1 MIQPE
6 IKEISNVDL
15 LKLEKRVLSNGLD
28 MYIINAGKQ
37 DLIKVDVLFDAGN
50 AYSKHPVLPGA
61 ISALM
66 NDGTSTYS
74 SDQIADIIDGKGA
87 FYVGDIQKDYS
98 QCSLYLLSKFA
109 DDLLPLYHDMITDSI
124 FPEEEVELFRRNM
137 KQRFLV
143 EHGKV
148 NVQSNQAMIN
158 AVFGEDSR
166 YADLAKVESYDTLL
180 REDMLSFYEE
190 RVRRN
195 PQYIIV
201 SGKVDDKL
209 ASTIAGHFES
219 IDLKRK
225 DQENEMPIYGNVASR
240 EEWIRIPGKNN
251 QQVSMRIAM
260 PTIMPDHKD
269 YYGLS
274 LLTTILGG
282 YFGSRLNKVLREEKG
297 LTYGVHAHLTKLRHA
312 SVLMI
317 HSELNADN
325 WGEAYLAIIA
335 VINDLK
341 DNLISN
347 EELEMVRRYIKG
359 SLLHSIDGAFTFSNY
374 HRNTLMYHL
383 EGDRINRFI
392 HYLDRVNSKDLKNLA
407 EQYLIEN
414 NFYKIVAGV

>member
-6 IKEISNVDL
+6 IKEISKVDL

-37 DLIKVDVLFDAGN
+37 DLIKVDLLFDAGN

-61 ISALM
+61 VSALM

-87 FYVGDIQKDYS
+87 FYVGDIQKDFS
-98 QCSLYLLSKFA
+98 QCSLYLLSRFA
-109 DDLLPLYHDMITDSI
+109 SDLLPLYYDMITDSI
-124 FPEEEVELFRRNM
+124 FPEGEVELFKRNM
-137 KQRFLV
+137 KQRFMV

-166 YADLAKVESYDTLL
+166 YADLAKAESYDTLS
-180 REDMLSFYEE
+180 RTDMLSFYEE
-190 RVRRN
+190 RVKHS

-209 ASTIAGHFES
+209 ATTIARQFEK
-219 IDLKRK
+219 IDIQKR
-225 DQENEMPIYGNVASR
+225 DQIHEMPVYGNVASR

-260 PTIMPDHKD
+260 PTLMPDHED

-297 LTYGVHAHLTKLRHA
+297 LTYGVHAHLTKLRRA

-325 WGEAYLAIIA
+325 WEEAYRAIIE

-341 DNLISN
+341 QKVISN

-359 SLLHSIDGAFTFSNY
+359 SLLHSIDGAFAYSNY

-383 EGDRINRFI
+383 ETDRINRYI
-392 HYLDRVNSKDLKNLA
+392 HYLDKVSSVELKNLA